1 MKRGVVA
8 DERHRRLAA
17 GLGRQAAPPPSSRSP
32 RARPVSSAAALLFTT
47 EKLQPVLALLS
58 SGFGLGSRARSI
70 ELSASSTKASSG
82 TKGMEICTLR

>member
-1 MKRGVVA
+1 
-8 DERHRRLAA
+8 
-17 GLGRQAAPPPSSRSP
+17 
-32 RARPVSSAAALLFTT
+32 VSLSAAALLFTT